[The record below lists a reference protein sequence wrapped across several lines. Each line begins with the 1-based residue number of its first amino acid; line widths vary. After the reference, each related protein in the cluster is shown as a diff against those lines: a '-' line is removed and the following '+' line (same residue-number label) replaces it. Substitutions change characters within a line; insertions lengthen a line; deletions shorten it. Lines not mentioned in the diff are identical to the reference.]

1 MTIRVLKDKFIVRLL
16 TQFPFLVR
24 QWASRRNFSV
34 KGLGDPWTPLNKPL
48 AECRVAIVTTA
59 GIHLRSQEPF
69 DMKNPNG
76 DCTFREIPDDV
87 LLDELMITHNYYDR
101 RSVARDMNVVF
112 PLDRLTEL
120 AGEGRIAGRS
130 PLHLGFMG
138 HIDGPM
144 VDKLIKK
151 TAPVAARLLIGVGAD
166 CVLLTPA

>member
-1 MTIRVLKDKFIVRLL
+1 MPPAPKCQIVKAGTMQYMKAWELQRSLVDCVQQGEQPNTLLLLQHPSVYTIG
-16 TQFPFLVR
+16 
-24 QWASRRNFSV
+24 RR
-34 KGLGDPWTPLNKPL
+34 G
-48 AECRVAIVTTA
+48 R
-59 GIHLRSQEPF
+59 R
-69 DMKNPNG
+69 
-76 DCTFREIPDDV
+76 DDV
-87 LLDELMITHNYYDR
+87 LLDEVMITHNYYDR
-101 RSVARDMNVVF
+101 RSVVRDLNVVF

-151 TAPVAARLLIGVGAD
+151 TAPVAARLLVEVGTD